1 MSVPRCLA
9 LVFVLFAACDPA
21 LGAQADP
28 GPKPAEARV
37 EVDEELAL
45 VKKHLFN
52 DEDLASSASWAG
64 VLLYRDDAAARALV
78 IEALRHAGNP
88 TTREAVCKAL
98 DRSRTDPRPLKGKED
113 FLEPLLGLLGTEEET
128 RIARLAAEATLMF
141 SYDQVQSGLEAIAA
155 DAQRSS
161 KVRSNAVY
169 VLQLH
174 PDKRAAVKL
183 MGLLDS
189 ADGDVAQAAKK
200 ALMSLGI
207 AVGEDAEGRRQV
219 IDELQQQ
226 GAEAY
231 LRKRLVRSE
240 ADIRELEADIQGL
253 RAESASWQ
261 QHYFSALGEWYDS
274 IGDEAARSAFLAK
287 RLESP
292 ENATILWVLTKL
304 EELKQGTS
312 KPKLSEGAEKTLMTL
327 VSHDD
332 RQVRLRTAQLLAL
345 MWELNSAEPLLEQ
358 LKEEQDP
365 QVSRELFVA
374 LGRNCYYAS
383 LPTSK
388 LKIADGTRK
397 TTLQWA
403 VRFLDGN
410 DVETVRSGA
419 DVIGKLLTQD
429 GLEPNDVNGYLA
441 SLADRY
447 RRVDGQDGSVLR
459 SELLN
464 AMAGLCDQRS
474 QCKSPARALYGR
486 LFNEALSDRAD
497 AVRRA
502 AVDGLANTMDKAVAL
517 RQLVDGNF
525 HNDTSAAIRAKLI
538 DLAGEVGVGED
549 LLWLQGLVGSNGAE
563 PAWQA
568 MLKIFGRLTAE
579 SMGQWIARFET
590 PEMQKKL
597 TLEQQTSFL
606 TLVEQKAQ
614 AENNAALLGQ
624 VRQRLAVGYA
634 GANNAQQAMR
644 YLQLVRESGAD
655 GPNKDGL
662 WSDLLRTCL
671 TRSHFDLAGEIIKK
685 YLEEKDLSR
694 ESPVVQS
701 IEGYLNDPPQGA
713 DPNSLRKTLGRI
725 EVPDTASRPQWGE
738 LRQHWTVPLAKAKE
752 GQDVQKA
759 NN

>member
-1 MSVPRCLA
+1 MSVSRCLA
-9 LVFVLFAACDPA
+9 LVFVVFAACDPA

-28 GPKPAEARV
+28 APKPAEASV

-45 VKKHLFN
+45 VKRHLFN
-52 DEDLASSASWAG
+52 DADLASSASWAG
-64 VLLYRDDAAARALV
+64 VLLYRDDAAARVLV
-78 IEALRHAGNP
+78 IEALRHSGNP

-98 DRSRTDPRPLKGKED
+98 DRSRTDPRLLKDKED

-128 RIARLAAEATLMF
+128 RIAQLAAEATLMF
-141 SYDQVQSGLEAIAA
+141 SYAQVQSGLETIAD

-161 KVRSNAVY
+161 KIRSNAVY
-169 VLQLH
+169 ALQLH
-174 PDKRAAVKL
+174 PDKRAALKL
-183 MGLLDS
+183 MSLLDS
-189 ADGDVAQAAKK
+189 PDGDVAQAAKK
-200 ALMSLGI
+200 ALTSLGI
-207 AVGEDAEGRRQV
+207 AVGEDAEGRLQV
-219 IDELQQQ
+219 VSELQQQ

-253 RAESASWQ
+253 RAELASWQ
-261 QHYFSALGEWYDS
+261 HQYFSALGEWYDS
-274 IGDEAARSAFLAK
+274 IGDEAARNAFLAK

-292 ENATILWVLTKL
+292 ENATKLWALTRL

-312 KPKLSEGAEKTLMTL
+312 KPKLSEGAEKTLMGM
-327 VSHDD
+327 VSHND

-345 MWELNSAEPLLEQ
+345 MWELNSAEPLLAQ
-358 LKEEQDP
+358 LDEEEDP
-365 QVSRELFVA
+365 QVGRELFVA

-397 TTLQWA
+397 ATLQWA

-429 GLEPNDVNGYLA
+429 GLEPNDVKGYLT
-441 SLADRY
+441 SLAERY
-447 RRVDGQDGSVLR
+447 RRVDGEAASVLR
-459 SELLN
+459 GELLN

-474 QCKSPARALYGR
+474 QCKSPARALYGP
-486 LFNEALSDRAD
+486 LFDEALGDKAD
-497 AVRRA
+497 AVRQA
-502 AVDGLANTMDKAVAL
+502 AVDGLANSMDKAAAL
-517 RQLVDGNF
+517 RRLVAGNF
-525 HNDTSAAIRAKLI
+525 HNDASAAIRAKLI
-538 DLAGEVGVGED
+538 DLAGEVGVAED
-549 LLWLQGLVGSNGAE
+549 LLWLQALVGSNGAE

-568 MLKIFGRLTAE
+568 MLKIFGRLGAE
-579 SMGQWIARFET
+579 SMGEWIARFET
-590 PEMQKKL
+590 PEMLKKL

-614 AENNAALLGQ
+614 AENKAALLGQ
-624 VRQRLAVGYA
+624 VRGRLAMGYA
-634 GANNAQQAMR
+634 AANNAQQAIR
-644 YLQLVRESGAD
+644 YLQLVLESGAA
-655 GPNKDGL
+655 GPDKDGL
-662 WSDLLRTCL
+662 WSDLLRACL

-685 YLEEKDLSR
+685 YLEEKDLSP
-694 ESPVVQS
+694 EGPVVQS
-701 IEGYLNDPPQGA
+701 IEGYLNEPPPGA
-713 DPNSLRKTLGRI
+713 DPNSFRKTLDGI
-725 EVPDTASRPQWGE
+725 EVADTASRPQWGE

-752 GQDVQKA
+752 GQEVQKA